1 MQDFLKFLIS
11 PLLTKPDE
19 LSVSDTRPSV
29 YLTVSDID
37 TGRVIGKHG
46 TIISAIRTLLRT
58 YCTLNHLPHANLI
71 LKTDSDLPPHHQP
84 ANS

>member
-11 PLLTKPDE
+11 PLLTKPEE
-19 LSVSDTRPSV
+19 LSISDSKSAV

-37 TGRVIGKHG
+37 TGRIIGKHG

-58 YCTLNHLPHANLI
+58 IGMREKARVNLKI
-71 LKTDSDLPPHHQP
+71 AEPEGFADFRQESY
-84 ANS
+84 